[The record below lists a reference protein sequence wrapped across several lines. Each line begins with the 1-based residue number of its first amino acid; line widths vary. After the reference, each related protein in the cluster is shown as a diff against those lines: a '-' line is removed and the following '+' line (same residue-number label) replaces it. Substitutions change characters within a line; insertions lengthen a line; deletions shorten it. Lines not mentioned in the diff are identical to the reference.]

1 MAIGTI
7 DILYSVLLENGD
19 IVQMTSGQLARY
31 RFFTK
36 YIMPVLWVLFSPAR
50 WAIKIAKKLKYGRK
64 ISRQDIS
71 PNRNHNEP

>member
-7 DILYSVLLENGD
+7 EILYSVLLKNGD

-36 YIMPVLWVLFSPAR
+36 YILLVLWILFSPIR
-50 WAIKIAKKLKYGRK
+50 LAINLANKLKHDRK
-64 ISRQDIS
+64 TSRQNIS
-71 PNRNHNEP
+71 PK